1 MQHLSGLDTLFLSLE
16 IGHGSI
22 HIGTVT
28 LLDTSTSGDG
38 FSFDRFRDLLA
49 SRLHLARTFRQ
60 RLVHVPLDLGHPYW
74 IEDPD
79 FDLSNHMMHLALPAP
94 GGEAE
99 LMDLAGDFF
108 AEPLDHDRPLWKF
121 AVVDGVDS
129 LPDLPSGS
137 AALLGKVHHAAID
150 GLSGIEFQSAF
161 FDMAPRPRKVR
172 SKVDWHPDPV
182 PGSADLLTRA
192 YLDALSAPLKFTGML
207 TNAAQQL
214 AHRAGL
220 MFGLGAPAEK
230 TETKPPA
237 LFQAPAVPF
246 NDPLTARRAI
256 HGTSFGLDRVKA
268 IRSLVPG
275 ATVNDVLLAVCAS
288 ALRGYLETQDA
299 LPDRSLVALAPI
311 SIRETE
317 DSGKMG
323 NRISAMLV
331 RLATEVDDPLE
342 RLRLIHAGTAASKR
356 NQSDDAARNLL
367 TDLSETMPFNVT
379 SFAGQMYLM
388 AHVARHGQPPFNLII
403 TNVPGPPFPLYC
415 AGAKV
420 VTQYG
425 VGPMFDSLGMILVL
439 LSYNG
444 TVNITATV
452 CPDLVPD
459 AGGLPDLLQ
468 AGLAEL
474 EASAMPSADGK
485 DPEANAEAV

>member
-1 MQHLSGLDTLFLSLE
+1 MQHLSGLDTMFLSLE

-22 HIGTVT
+22 HIGSVTV
-28 LLDTSTSGDG
+28 LDTSTSKDG
-38 FSFDRFRDLLA
+38 FSFDRFRTLLS

-79 FDLSNHMMHLALPAP
+79 FDLDNHLMHLALPAP

-108 AEPLDHDRPLWKF
+108 AEPLDHNRPLWEF
-121 AVVDGVDS
+121 AVVDGVDGIPG
-129 LPDLPSGS
+129 LPAGS

-182 PGSADLLTRA
+182 PGSTDLLARA
-192 YLDALSAPLKFTGML
+192 YMDALSAPLKFTGML

-220 MFGLGAPAEK
+220 MFGLGTRAADPAA
-230 TETKPPA
+230 KPPA
-237 LFQAPAVPF
+237 LFQAPSVPF
-246 NDPLTARRAI
+246 NAPLTGRRAI
-256 HGTSFGLDRVKA
+256 HGTCFELDRVKA
-268 IRSLVPG
+268 IRTAVPG

-288 ALRGYLETQDA
+288 ALRGYLEMRDA
-299 LPDRSLVALAPI
+299 VPDQSLVALAPI

-317 DSGKMG
+317 DTGKLG

-331 RLATEVDDPLE
+331 RLATEVEDPLE
-342 RLRLIHAGTAASKR
+342 RLRLINAGTSASKR
-356 NQSDDAARNLL
+356 NQADGAARNLL
-367 TDLSETMPFNVT
+367 TDLTETLPFHLT

-388 AHVARHGQPPFNLII
+388 AHIARHGQPPFNLII

-415 AGAKV
+415 AGARV

-444 TVNITATV
+444 TVNITATA

-459 AGGLPDLLQ
+459 ADRLPDLLQ

-474 EASAMPSADGK
+474 EAAT
-485 DPEANAEAV
+485 AVAGGEVV

>member
-1 MQHLSGLDTLFLSLE
+1 MQHLSGLDTMFLSLE

-22 HIGTVT
+22 HIGSVT
-28 LLDTSTSGDG
+28 LLDTTAAKDG
-38 FSFDRFRDLLA
+38 FSFERFRDLLA

-60 RLVHVPLDLGHPYW
+60 RLIHVPLDLGHPYW

-79 FDLSNHMMHLALPAP
+79 FDLDNHLMHMALPAP

-108 AEPLDHDRPLWKF
+108 AAPLDHSRPLWDF
-121 AVVDGVDS
+121 VVVDGVDGIPG
-129 LPDLPSGS
+129 LPAGS

-150 GLSGIEFQSAF
+150 GLAGIEFQSAF

-172 SKVDWHPDPV
+172 SKVDWHPEPV
-182 PGSADLLTRA
+182 PGRADLLTRA
-192 YLDALSAPLKFTGML
+192 YLETLSAPLKVTGML

-214 AHRAGL
+214 AHRASQ
-220 MFGLGAPAEK
+220 MFGLGTSVDVPAA
-230 TETKPPA
+230 KPPA

-246 NDPLTARRAI
+246 NAPLTARRSI
-256 HGTSFGLDRVKA
+256 HGTSFSLDRVKA
-268 IRSLVPG
+268 IRSAVPG

-288 ALRGYLETQDA
+288 ALRGYLEEQGA

-317 DSGKMG
+317 ETGKLG

-331 RLATEVDDPLE
+331 RLATEIDDPVE
-342 RLRLIHAGTAASKR
+342 RLRAIHAGTSASKR
-356 NQSDDAARNLL
+356 NQAGGAARNLL
-367 TDLSETMPFNVT
+367 TDLTETLPFQLT

-403 TNVPGPPFPLYC
+403 TNVPGPPFPVYC

-425 VGPMFDSLGMILVL
+425 VGPMFDSMGMILVL

-444 TVNITATV
+444 TVNITATA
-452 CPDLVPD
+452 CPDLVPG
-459 AGGLPDLLQ
+459 AGRFPDLLQ
-468 AGLAEL
+468 SGLTDLETAAALMPAAGT
-474 EASAMPSADGK
+474 GV
-485 DPEANAEAV
+485 EAV